1 MPVKNEEWDVPSTGA
16 LTGGPRFNYLTSNPS
31 PAEACERIAAALG
44 GTLLVRTADLDLKA
58 LRETGMLPEKIAY
71 SVDVTKFYDEIST
84 VDDGNG
90 GRRPK
95 LPGAG
100 MGMPTWAELDEWYEE
115 KGYVYNRHHA
125 VDQREWNE
133 QKRRD
138 QILSSFR
145 KMTLPHDTAGGSSEV
160 SNRFNGGSD
169 EDRLRVIAE
178 TLDMEVRPKGEQP
191 QTGVEA
197 VKGLWGLTLKSTAIV
212 AGKLASE
219 GKEAAKA
226 KWAKARRT

>member
-1 MPVKNEEWDVPSTGA
+1 MPVKNEEWEVPVLPGLPAAGA
-16 LTGGPRFNYLTSNPS
+16 GKRYNYLTSNPS

-58 LRETGMLPEKIAY
+58 LRETGKLPEKIAY
-71 SVDVTKFYDEIST
+71 SVDVTRFYDEIST
-84 VDDGNG
+84 IDDGNG

-95 LPGAG
+95 LPGSG

-115 KGYVYNRHHA
+115 KGYQYNRRHKIDH
-125 VDQREWNE
+125 DEWKRGEERE
-133 QKRRD
+133 QLLAK
-138 QILSSFR
+138 FR
-145 KMTLPHDTAGGSSEV
+145 SVLPSEE
-160 SNRFNGGSD
+160 SD
-169 EDRLRVIAE
+169 EARLRKIAD
-178 TLDMEVRPKGEQP
+178 TLDLDVRPKAEAP

-212 AGKLASE
+212 ASKLAAE